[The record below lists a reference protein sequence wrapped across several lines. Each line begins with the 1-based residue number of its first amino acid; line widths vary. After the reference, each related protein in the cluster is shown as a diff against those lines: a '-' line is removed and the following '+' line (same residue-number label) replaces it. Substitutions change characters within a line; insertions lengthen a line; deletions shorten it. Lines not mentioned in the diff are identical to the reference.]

1 MIEES
6 DMTLEQLHAR
16 WRAAASAAEGL
27 PPGSRERAAAEERS
41 ARAAEAYRYR
51 LEVMAQDLR
60 DG

>member
-6 DMTLEQLHAR
+6 DLTLEQLHAR
-16 WRAAASAAEGL
+16 WRAAQAAAEGL
-27 PPGSRERAAAEERS
+27 PPGSVERAAAEEGS
-41 ARAAEAYRYR
+41 AQAAAAYRYR